1 MMQPEMTFV
10 CHPDIFYVLLS
21 PFSAELPP
29 ITDSLV
35 ENFLREPGES
45 SFGDLF
51 DHLYPRLYR
60 YFAVRGFARDL
71 AAELSHDVLL
81 SVFRNSASLRDHSKF
96 YGWLFQI
103 ARNTLLQHRRK
114 NHRLDFFPSQLDPAA
129 FFTPPPCES
138 IFYDWIQCL
147 PEDEREICVLRYV
160 DDLDYQSIAD
170 SVGIPMG
177 TVKWKLHQAK
187 SKIAN
192 LLNAEIG
199 VRR

>member
-1 MMQPEMTFV
+1 MPSGVTFV
-10 CHPDIFYVLLS
+10 GRPDIFHVLQYPLS
-21 PFSAELPP
+21 SEVPP
-29 ITDSLV
+29 GNGCFV
-35 ENFLREPGES
+35 HNFLQNPSES
-45 SFGDLF
+45 SFSVLF
-51 DHLYPRLYR
+51 DEVYPRLYR
-60 YFAVRGFARDL
+60 YFAVRGFAGDS

-81 SVFRNSASLRDHSKF
+81 SVFRNSGSLREQSKF

-114 NHRLDFFPSQLDPAA
+114 NHRLEFLPSYLNPAA
-129 FFTPPPCES
+129 FLTPPPCES
-138 IFYDWIQCL
+138 VFYDWIQCL

-192 LLNAEIG
+192 LLNAETG

>member
-1 MMQPEMTFV
+1 MTFV
-10 CHPDIFYVLLS
+10 GRPHIFYILQS
-21 PFSAELPP
+21 PFS
-29 ITDSLV
+29 TDSPPATDSFV
-35 ENFLREPGES
+35 QNFLQEPGES

-51 DHLYPRLYR
+51 DQVYPRLYR
-60 YFAVRGFARDL
+60 YFAVRGFVGDS
-71 AAELSHDVLL
+71 AAQLSHDVLL
-81 SVFRNSASLRDHSKF
+81 SVFRNSSSLRDHSKF

-103 ARNTLLQHRRK
+103 ARNALLQHRRK
-114 NHRLDFFPSQLDPAA
+114 NHRLDFSPNQLDPAA

-160 DDLDYQSIAD
+160 DDLDYQSISD

-192 LLNAEIG
+192 LLNAEVG